1 MNYFVSDNECDD
13 LMNNEF
19 TEFAVH
25 LSPYWSQILD
35 SLDRSN
41 LLKALV

>member
-1 MNYFVSDNECDD
+1 MDYLLRDNECDD
-13 LMNNEF
+13 LTNNEF
-19 TEFAVH
+19 SELAVH

-41 LLKALV
+41 LLKTLL